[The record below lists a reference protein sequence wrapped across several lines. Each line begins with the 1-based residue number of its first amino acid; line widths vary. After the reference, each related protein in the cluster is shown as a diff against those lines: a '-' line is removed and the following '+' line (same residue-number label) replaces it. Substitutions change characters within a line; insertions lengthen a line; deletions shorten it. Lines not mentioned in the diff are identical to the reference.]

1 MQYGRSIMQ
10 RTNHFRYAV
19 LAGALVAL
27 SGAFSVARA
36 QDPEDLQ
43 RGVARISV
51 INGDV
56 NVRRGETSEWV
67 AGVVNAPLLTG
78 DHIAT
83 GPNSRAEIEFD
94 ANNVLR
100 LGANAELRLTQVEYG
115 RYQLD
120 LAHGL
125 MTYRLLRPSDSTA
138 EIDTPSVSVRPSR
151 AGSVRISVSE
161 SGETEVVARNND
173 VEIFTPKGYPW
184 LRSGQAMV
192 ARVAA

>member
-1 MQYGRSIMQ
+1 MQ
-10 RTNHFRYAV
+10 RTKHFRYAA
-19 LAGALVAL
+19 LAGAVLAV
-27 SGAFSVARA
+27 SGAFVPARA
-36 QDPEDLQ
+36 QDPDDLQ
-43 RGVARISV
+43 RGVARVRV

-67 AGVVNAPLLTG
+67 AGVVNAPLQTG

-125 MTYRLLRPSDSTA
+125 MTY
-138 EIDTPSVSVRPSR
+138 
-151 AGSVRISVSE
+151 
-161 SGETEVVARNND
+161 
-173 VEIFTPKGYPW
+173 
-184 LRSGQAMV
+184 
-192 ARVAA
+192 